1 MHIFSRLLSIDHKEI
16 QSASETFGMSRA
28 ESMMRML
35 EKQDVN
41 HVRSVHKRI
50 RDISVERVERMRN
63 GGVC

>member
-35 EKQDVN
+35 EKQDLIMFVLSIN
-41 HVRSVHKRI
+41 VSGTFLLK
-50 RDISVERVERMRN
+50 EWN
-63 GGVC
+63 A